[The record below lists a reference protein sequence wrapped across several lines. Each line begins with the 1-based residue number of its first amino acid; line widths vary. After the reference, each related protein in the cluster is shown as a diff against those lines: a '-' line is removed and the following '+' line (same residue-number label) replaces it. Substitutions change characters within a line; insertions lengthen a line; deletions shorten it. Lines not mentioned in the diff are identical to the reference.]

1 MSNAAAAERNLA
13 VEAVRVTEAT
23 ALAAS
28 RRMGHGD
35 EENADR
41 AAVDA
46 MHRALSNLYINGT
59 IRIGEGTREETDR
72 LYAGEQ
78 VGSGEGPK
86 VDVAL
91 LPLEGPTIIA
101 KGEPNG
107 LSVLAMAQEGGFL
120 SAPDIY
126 MDKIA
131 VGGSLP
137 AGVVDLDADPGSN
150 LAELAKARGVDVGDL
165 VVCALDRPRHKELIA
180 RIREAGARIMLIGDG
195 DVSGVIATT
204 QPDSGVDIY
213 MGIGGAREGVL
224 AASALSCVGGQM
236 QARLVFRD
244 DAERARAVD
253 AGIEDLECKYDV
265 GDMASGD
272 VTFATTAVTSGAM
285 LRGVRTDVGRRG
297 IVITNSIVMR
307 SHSGTVRYVEAHH
320 NFARKAAPGDGA

>member
-1 MSNAAAAERNLA
+1 MSTTVAAERNLA

-35 EENADR
+35 EEDADR

-46 MHRALSNLYINGT
+46 MQQALSNLAIEGT
-59 IRIGEGTREETDR
+59 IRIGEGSKKETAK
-72 LYAGEQ
+72 LYTGEA
-78 VGSGEGPK
+78 VGSGDGPK

-107 LSVLAMAQEGGFL
+107 LSVLAMTQEGGFL
-120 SAPDIY
+120 AAPDIY
-126 MDKIA
+126 MEKIA
-131 VGGSLP
+131 VGGGLP
-137 AGVVDLDADPGSN
+137 DGVIDIDADPATN
-150 LAELAKARGVDVGDL
+150 LGELAQARGVDVGDL

-204 QPDSGVDIY
+204 QPDSGVNMY

-224 AASALSCVGGQM
+224 AAAALGCVGGQM

-244 DAERARAVD
+244 EAERGRAVN
-253 AGIEDLECKYDV
+253 AGIDDLERTYDV
-265 GDMASGD
+265 ADMASGD

-285 LRGVRTDVGRRG
+285 LRGVRSDVGRRG
-297 IVITNSIVMR
+297 IIITNSIVMR
-307 SHSGTVRYVEAHH
+307 SSSGTVRYVEAHH
-320 NFARKAAPGDGA
+320 NFARKRAPGKDV

>member
-1 MSNAAAAERNLA
+1 MSNAVAPERSLA

-46 MHRALSNLYINGT
+46 MHRALSNLYIDGT
-59 IRIGEGTREETDR
+59 IRIGEGTQEETNR
-72 LYAGEQ
+72 LYAGEK
-78 VGSGEGPK
+78 VGSGDGPK

-120 SAPDIY
+120 GAPDIY

-131 VGGSLP
+131 VGGDLP
-137 AGVVDLDADPGSN
+137 DGVVDLDADPGTN
-150 LAELAKARGVDVGDL
+150 LGELAKARGIDVGDL

-180 RIREAGARIMLIGDG
+180 RIRESGARIMLIGDG

-224 AASALSCVGGQM
+224 AAAALSCVGGQM
-236 QARLVFRD
+236 QTRLVIRD
-244 DAERARAVD
+244 EAERTRAVD
-253 AGIEDLECKYDV
+253 AGIADLERKYNV
-265 GDMASGD
+265 ADMASGD

-320 NFARKAAPGDGA
+320 NFARKVAPGDGT